1 MKFAYAYKSSDG
13 VRHEAVIN
21 AGTREDVFAELR
33 KQGIRPIK
41 VVAQDGSLANGAPAR
56 QHKRWIVLTAF
67 TSALAAGALTW
78 LLAPAG
84 GVISDGDKNL
94 VEKVAL
100 PLPRQM
106 INGNR
111 ERIEHLP
118 DGFFAN
124 RVEAFLAHFAEPG
137 RPFVIESR
145 DALTIDNARSAT
157 TNTIRYAESEFT
169 ERIDLKRIVAGLKQ
183 EMRNYIRGGGSV
195 NDYVQALINRQ
206 QTEIA
211 YRSEASSTL
220 EKLLNDAKSNP
231 VSAYDFWLKAN
242 AKLQSMGIY
251 PIPLPESLRS
261 YQMSLP
267 FEE

>member
-1 MKFAYAYKSSDG
+1 MKFSYAYKSSDG
-13 VRHEAVIN
+13 VRHEALID
-21 AGTREDVFAELR
+21 AGSREDAFAELR

-41 VVAQDGSLANGAPAR
+41 VVAQDGSRANGAPAR
-56 QHKRWIVLTAF
+56 PRKRWIALAALA
-67 TSALAAGALTW
+67 SALAAGAITW
-78 LLAPAG
+78 FLAPDSD
-84 GVISDGDKNL
+84 VISGGDKNL
-94 VEKVAL
+94 IEKVAL
-100 PLPRQM
+100 SLPRQM

-111 ERIEHLP
+111 DRIEQLP

-124 RVEAFLAHFAEPG
+124 NAEAFLAHFAEPG
-137 RPFVIESR
+137 RPFKIEPS
-145 DALTIDNARSAT
+145 DVLTIDTAKTAM
-157 TNTIRYAESEFT
+157 TNVIRYSESEFT
-169 ERIDLKRIVAGLKQ
+169 ERIDLKRIVVGLKH
-183 EMRNYIRGGGSV
+183 EMGNYIRGGGSIE
-195 NDYVQALINRQ
+195 DYVQALINRQ

-211 YRSEASSTL
+211 YRSEANSTL
-220 EKLLNDAKSNP
+220 EKLLKDAKSNP